1 MPVIQSPETV
11 FLLQLYSQY
20 ARSELCSAARHYGIP
35 EPSWP
40 VSLQHGT
47 DYFLPYIVALIA
59 IRLGDSLDVHA
70 AHQYYQV
77 LYLSIVTSRQIL
89 NMPMV
94 NKQLSMWSE
103 SMSTLL
109 MVHHYGRPTHALT
122 ELRRRLRRLR
132 IHPNMYT
139 FGHFLQANAVYW
151 KQRVELRPDLPR
163 SVNPQ
168 SDVYIGSTSITYP
181 SREHNR
187 RAKLLGIQH
196 GQFINAEPA
205 LRWWHHFG
213 NYDEFA
219 TWVIFTDPDHTVTWT
234 QEHALISIYQPSLN
248 WPYIYRRYKNKS
260 PLATRLPG
268 FLPNSPDPGLA
279 NAFSSACAGG
289 VVQSMAGTSIG
300 WRSNTPRPGQSSLA
314 SPRSTSNLGS
324 RKNNFVVDGTQ
335 TWIYMLYT
343 GCQAMWNNPIGIEF
357 GIFCEEFLISAN
369 SNNPRSTCCCGYRG
383 FLIPIITGPPGKSF
397 VGLFSTIATGLFHST
412 CSARSWRRPLTLE
425 FIRSCGTSRR
435 FRTVTS
441 SHPPDHHRV
450 SAQPG

>member
-11 FLLQLYSQY
+11 FLLQLFGKYE
-20 ARSELCSAARHYGIP
+20 RSELCGPARHYGIP
-35 EPSWP
+35 EPMWP

-47 DYFLPYIVALIA
+47 DHFLPYLTALLA
-59 IRLGDSLDVHA
+59 LRLGDPLDVHA
-70 AHQYYQV
+70 SYQYYQV
-77 LYLSIVTSRQIL
+77 LYLIIITCRRIL

-94 NKQLSMWSE
+94 NKQLSMWAE
-103 SMSTLL
+103 SLSTLL

-139 FGHFLQANAVYW
+139 FTHFSQPNAVYW

-205 LRWWHHFG
+205 LRWWHHFD

-219 TWVIFTDPDHTVTWT
+219 TWVILTDPDHTVTWT

-248 WPYIYRRYKNKS
+248 WPYI
-260 PLATRLPG
+260 
-268 FLPNSPDPGLA
+268 
-279 NAFSSACAGG
+279 
-289 VVQSMAGTSIG
+289 
-300 WRSNTPRPGQSSLA
+300 
-314 SPRSTSNLGS
+314 
-324 RKNNFVVDGTQ
+324 
-335 TWIYMLYT
+335 
-343 GCQAMWNNPIGIEF
+343 
-357 GIFCEEFLISAN
+357 
-369 SNNPRSTCCCGYRG
+369 
-383 FLIPIITGPPGKSF
+383 
-397 VGLFSTIATGLFHST
+397 
-412 CSARSWRRPLTLE
+412 
-425 FIRSCGTSRR
+425 
-435 FRTVTS
+435 
-441 SHPPDHHRV
+441 HR
-450 SAQPG
+450 

>member
-1 MPVIQSPETV
+1 MRGVAVALTRKAVSTIDTTGTKSPLLLTPAPCPETISGLFSFLFV
-11 FLLQLYSQY
+11 FRRFSGLRVGFSGVFPFFLLTQSTVQCSSVGCM
-20 ARSELCSAARHYGIP
+20 AKPCRSFNLQKRFFFCNYTASMHGRSAARHYGIP

-47 DYFLPYIVALIA
+47 DYFLPYIALIA

-77 LYLSIVTSRQIL
+77 LYLIIVTSRQIL

-139 FGHFLQANAVYW
+139 FTHFLQPNAVYW

-196 GQFINAEPA
+196 GQFINAEP
-205 LRWWHHFG
+205 G
-213 NYDEFA
+213 
-219 TWVIFTDPDHTVTWT
+219 I
-234 QEHALISIYQPSLN
+234 I
-248 WPYIYRRYKNKS
+248 
-260 PLATRLPG
+260 LATMTSLLHGLSSQTPTIPSPG
-268 FLPNSPDPGLA
+268 P
-279 NAFSSACAGG
+279 
-289 VVQSMAGTSIG
+289 
-300 WRSNTPRPGQSSLA
+300 RNTP
-314 SPRSTSNLGS
+314 
-324 RKNNFVVDGTQ
+324 
-335 TWIYMLYT
+335 
-343 GCQAMWNNPIGIEF
+343 
-357 GIFCEEFLISAN
+357 
-369 SNNPRSTCCCGYRG
+369 
-383 FLIPIITGPPGKSF
+383 
-397 VGLFSTIATGLFHST
+397 
-412 CSARSWRRPLTLE
+412 
-425 FIRSCGTSRR
+425 
-435 FRTVTS
+435 
-441 SHPPDHHRV
+441 
-450 SAQPG
+450 

>member
-11 FLLQLYSQY
+11 FLWQLYGKY
-20 ARSELCSAARHYGIP
+20 ERSELYSAARHYGIP

-47 DYFLPYIVALIA
+47 DYFLPYLTALIA

-70 AHQYYQV
+70 SYQYYQV
-77 LYLSIVTSRQIL
+77 LYLIIVTSGQIL

-94 NKQLSMWSE
+94 NKQLSMWAE

-122 ELRRRLRRLR
+122 ELRRRLQRLR
-132 IHPNMYT
+132 IHPNLYT
-139 FGHFLQANAVYW
+139 FTHFSQPNAVYW

-219 TWVIFTDPDHTVTWT
+219 TWVILTDPDHAVTWT
-234 QEHALISIYQPSLN
+234 QEHALIRIYQPSLN
-248 WPYIYRRYKNKS
+248 WPYIYRRYKRIS
-260 PLATRLPG
+260 TDRLYGYQVSCRTALVQVRQTP
-268 FLPNSPDPGLA
+268 FPPFAQEELHCLWQELPSG
-279 NAFSSACAGG
+279 
-289 VVQSMAGTSIG
+289 
-300 WRSNTPRPGQSSLA
+300 
-314 SPRSTSNLGS
+314 
-324 RKNNFVVDGTQ
+324 GTQ
-335 TWIYMLYT
+335 T
-343 GCQAMWNNPIGIEF
+343 
-357 GIFCEEFLISAN
+357 
-369 SNNPRSTCCCGYRG
+369 
-383 FLIPIITGPPGKSF
+383 
-397 VGLFSTIATGLFHST
+397 
-412 CSARSWRRPLTLE
+412 
-425 FIRSCGTSRR
+425 
-435 FRTVTS
+435 
-441 SHPPDHHRV
+441 HPSLVHHR
-450 SAQPG
+450 SPHLGAH

>member
-103 SMSTLL
+103 
-109 MVHHYGRPTHALT
+109 
-122 ELRRRLRRLR
+122 LRRLR

-139 FGHFLQANAVYW
+139 FGHFLQPNAVYW

-196 GQFINAEPA
+196 GQFCFNAEPA

-219 TWVIFTDPDHTVTWT
+219 TWVIFTDSEHTVTWT
-234 QEHALISIYQPSLN
+234 QEHALISIYQP
-248 WPYIYRRYKNKS
+248 
-260 PLATRLPG
+260 
-268 FLPNSPDPGLA
+268 F
-279 NAFSSACAGG
+279 
-289 VVQSMAGTSIG
+289 
-300 WRSNTPRPGQSSLA
+300 
-314 SPRSTSNLGS
+314 
-324 RKNNFVVDGTQ
+324 
-335 TWIYMLYT
+335 
-343 GCQAMWNNPIGIEF
+343 
-357 GIFCEEFLISAN
+357 
-369 SNNPRSTCCCGYRG
+369 
-383 FLIPIITGPPGKSF
+383 
-397 VGLFSTIATGLFHST
+397 
-412 CSARSWRRPLTLE
+412 
-425 FIRSCGTSRR
+425 
-435 FRTVTS
+435 
-441 SHPPDHHRV
+441 
-450 SAQPG
+450 